1 MLELFDLFLLD
12 PLRLDCLLF
21 CPPFEFLI
29 AAPFIGAG
37 TEACLALLVLGEWLE
52 EFFDFSW
59 LVESLGEIVFVVDSL
74 MVGST
79 VMSTVVVSVSSVVDD
94 LSEVLDPLPP
104 DSPPEPED
112 LSENLPDEPL
122 EPEPLPPDSPPDP
135 EDLSE
140 NLPDEPLEPEP
151 LPPDSPPDP
160 EDLSESL
167 PDEPLE
173 PELLPPDSPPEP
185 VILLS
190 LEKDLSDEN
199 CDELVSKSPPLLAL
213 FTHGSSLSPVAEGGV
228 VVVLVVVVD

>member
-37 TEACLALLVLGEWLE
+37 TEACLVLLVLGEWLE

-104 DSPPEPED
+104 DSPPE
-112 LSENLPDEPL
+112 
-122 EPEPLPPDSPPDP
+122 
-135 EDLSE
+135 
-140 NLPDEPLEPEP
+140 
-151 LPPDSPPDP
+151 P